1 MKNRLKCAYI
11 LYFRQNKVATNLR
24 LKINHTSLL
33 QQLLEIYV
41 ILCLLRDYVS
51 RLKHKW
57 TSLHQ
62 FSTVDAPKS
71 MFCQS
76 INSVCSV
83 SKMTMVWSKC
93 IVRTSRSGKF
103 FWWGAVRLRKRS
115 RPVCLVPAF
124 FSWLWVASISEIEM
138 YVAVCKCT
146 SRVDTGQWWPT
157 GRPTSKFLRIYSVHY
172 IVYTT

>member
-1 MKNRLKCAYI
+1 MLIQVCI
-11 LYFRQNKVATNLR
+11 SYFGQTKVTTNLR

-124 FSWLWVASISEIEM
+124 FFLALGRLHFGDRNVCSGMQMYFKSGHWTMVA
-138 YVAVCKCT
+138 Y
-146 SRVDTGQWWPT
+146 R
-157 GRPTSKFLRIYSVHY
+157 
-172 IVYTT
+172 